1 MGHITFEQI
10 GTGQKMTISIDELAD
25 EAKSILEWG
34 YGQEAAGMFVS
45 GVTILEQRPGQAFMN
60 TLRMYDHAEYSRL
73 TSSKQDPF
81 YNDAKLPAAIDKLT
95 SK

>member
-10 GTGQKMTISIDELAD
+10 GTGQKMTISIDELVE
-25 EAKSILEWG
+25 EALNILEWG
-34 YGQEAAGMFVS
+34 YGPEAAGMFVS

-60 TLRMYDHAEYSRL
+60 TLRMYDRTEYSRL
-73 TSSKQDPF
+73 TSSTQDPF
-81 YNDAKLPAAIDKLT
+81 FNDARLPAAIDKLT